1 MYLTIDGDHMVRALA
16 LDGQVRL
23 TAIRTTDLVSEAR
36 EIHDLSPLS
45 TVALGRF
52 MTGLELMAMDLK
64 NESDEITGIIKCE
77 GELGGMTV
85 VVKQNGDVKGF
96 VQNSKVP
103 SYFKEDDAH
112 KFDVHRAVQNG
123 VLTIIK
129 SQAGANPYSG
139 SVHLVSGE
147 IAEDLTYYMASSEQ
161 IPTILGLGVLLDS
174 NGVKHSGGYLVQPMP
189 GASEEVLTYLE
200 QRISAFPD
208 VSYLMEEG
216 FNPAQILDLFIGDP
230 EIDYLEVKPV
240 RYQCDC
246 NKDRISRALATLS
259 KNDLDELAEEGKDV
273 EVHCEFCNTD
283 YVFSVD
289 EIRSLIAQK

>member
-64 NESDEITGIIKCE
+64 NETDEITGIIKCE

-96 VQNSKVP
+96 VQNSKLP

>member
-1 MYLTIDGDHMVRALA
+1 MVRALA

-36 EIHDLSPLS
+36 QTHDLSPLS

-64 NESDEITGIIKCE
+64 NETDEITGIIKCE

>member
-1 MYLTIDGDHMVRALA
+1 MVRALA

-23 TAIRTTDLVSEAR
+23 TAIQTTDLVSEAR
-36 EIHDLSPLS
+36 QTHDLSPLS

-64 NESDEITGIIKCE
+64 NETDEITGIIKCE

-96 VQNSKVP
+96 VQNSKVA

-259 KNDLDELAEEGKDV
+259 KNDLDELAEEDKDV

>member
-1 MYLTIDGDHMVRALA
+1 MVRALA